1 MERIYV
7 KEVRNLV
14 TERIMA
20 WLTDI
25 QPKNASYLLIINKY
39 KQNAFDNNNKK
50 ICEGMRH
57 GSGE

>member
-25 QPKNASYLLIINKY
+25 QPNNASYLLIINKY
-39 KQNAFDNNNKK
+39 KQKAFDNNKK
-50 ICEGMRH
+50 MCEGMRH